1 MCQTTGPEVRCGGEA
16 EQGNWGSV
24 SICSGE
30 NETPGLRVEDAG
42 GGEGR
47 VFFMVMISS
56 YGHVFVG
63 VFFMS
68 GVSCRF
74 T

>member
-1 MCQTTGPEVRCGGEA
+1 VCQTTGPEVRCGGEA

-42 GGEGR
+42 GGGGEG
-47 VFFMVMISS
+47 VLH
-56 YGHVFVG
+56 GHDLKLWPCVCGCFLYEWG
-63 VFFMS
+63 FL
-68 GVSCRF
+68 
-74 T
+74 